1 MSGGQ
6 MMIVLIVLIVTIAG
20 IYRSKHGLDRNSWS
34 EARKM
39 RKYGITRDGAP
50 LPTEAL
56 PSPRE
61 DELQRE
67 VTDLRERIKVL
78 ERIATDAN
86 STKQRQTA
94 QLADEIESLR
104 DR

>member
-6 MMIVLIVLIVTIAG
+6 IMIVMIVLIVTIAG
-20 IYRSKHGLDRNSWS
+20 IYRSKHGLDRSS
-34 EARKM
+34 SRDARKM
-39 RKYGITRDGAP
+39 RKYGIMPEA
-50 LPTEAL
+50 AL

-61 DELQRE
+61 EELQRE
-67 VTDLRERIKVL
+67 VSDLRERIKVL

-86 STKQRQTA
+86 SSGQRKTA